1 MPLIYKGVLT
11 MYRAILTLQVPKG
24 VRAIPVAT
32 IAAPGTPRAF
42 KNVVPDEWEAKPEA
56 SGDEL
61 EATVYRF
68 ELERLRHVLELL
80 IPEVLW
86 DDAHS

>member
-1 MPLIYKGVLT
+1 MD
-11 MYRAILTLQVPKG
+11 RAILTLQVPKG
-24 VRAIPVAT
+24 ARGIPVAT
-32 IAAPGTPRAF
+32 TADPGALRAF
-42 KNVVPDEWEAKPEA
+42 KHAVIEEWEAKLET

>member
-1 MPLIYKGVLT
+1 MG
-11 MYRAILTLQVPKG
+11 RAVLTLQVPKG

-32 IAAPGTPRAF
+32 TADLGALRAF
-42 KNVVPDEWEAKPEA
+42 KHAVLEEWEAKLET

-61 EATVYRF
+61 EATVCRF

-80 IPEVLW
+80 IPEVTW
-86 DDAHS
+86 GGK